1 MHDWWYVLLF
11 VVAAW
16 TGVWILVVYW
26 CVPWLASRLN
36 DGALRGFT
44 WVTLRCY
51 LRLVH
56 HVKWVGF
63 DRLPDDVKPGG
74 TGQYIVVSNHSAGV
88 DPLLIQA
95 GLRRHLRWL
104 MAKEMFVP
112 ILGFFWKWEGMI
124 QVSYGAADDAM
135 ALREAAR
142 HLRDGGLLGI
152 FAEGG
157 IARPPKELR
166 PFQPGVGLLSKIGR
180 APVLLFWIHGTRY
193 TQTPWGS
200 IFKTSH
206 SVVEFIGVYDFS
218 KEPEPAT
225 AVEKLR
231 EAIHARSG
239 WPLND
244 VPHLVDFPPHREEA
258 TSPSEF

>member
-1 MHDWWYVLLF
+1 MHDWWHLILLA
-11 VVAAW
+11 VAVW
-16 TGVWILVVYW
+16 TGTWVFITYW
-26 CVPWLASRLN
+26 LQPWLRDRLG

-44 WVTLRCY
+44 WVGLRCY
-51 LRLVH
+51 LWLVH
-56 HVKWVGF
+56 RVRWVGF
-63 DRLPDDVKPGG
+63 DRLPKGMGPGG
-74 TGQYIVVSNHSAGV
+74 SGQYILVSNHSAGI

-112 ILGFFWKWEGMI
+112 ILGFFWKWERMI

-142 HLRDGGLLGI
+142 HLREGGLLGL

-180 APVLLFWIHGTRY
+180 APVLLFWIHETSY
-193 TQTPWGS
+193 TKTPWGS
-200 IFKTSH
+200 IFKPSRA
-206 SVVEFIGVYDFS
+206 VVEYIGEYDFS
-218 KEPEPAT
+218 TESDPAS
-225 AVEKLR
+225 AVEGLR
-231 EAIHARSG
+231 EALHSRSG
-239 WPLND
+239 WPMND
-244 VPHLVDFPPHREEA
+244 VPLLD
-258 TSPSEF
+258 EFQNELAKKP

>member
-1 MHDWWYVLLF
+1 MHDWWYLLLF
-11 VVAAW
+11 FVAAW
-16 TGVWILVVYW
+16 TGVWVLVVYR
-26 CVPWLASRLN
+26 CVPWLDARLN

-44 WVTLRCY
+44 WVTLRLY

-56 HVKWVGF
+56 RVKWVGF

-112 ILGFFWKWEGMI
+112 FLNFFWKWEGMI

-218 KEPEPAT
+218 KEAEPAT

-244 VPHLVDFPPHREEA
+244 VPHLVDFPPHPE
-258 TSPSEF
+258 